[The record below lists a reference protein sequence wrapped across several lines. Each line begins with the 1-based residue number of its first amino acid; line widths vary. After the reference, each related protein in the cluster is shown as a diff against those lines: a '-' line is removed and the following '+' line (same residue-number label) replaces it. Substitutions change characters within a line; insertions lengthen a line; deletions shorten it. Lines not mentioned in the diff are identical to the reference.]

1 MKLQARKQI
10 IGENLLY
17 GMIWALVYLIPIMNA
32 KLMSEEHVNFSNVFI
47 AWIKVSPY
55 LGLFLIN
62 NYILAR
68 FFLINKRKIHWYALC
83 TVVLLT
89 ISFIIIEFYERN
101 LVHVEETLVL
111 SKHASLTDLEW
122 YWNILLGSFM
132 FLANDGIKLL
142 YKEMQDEFDFERI
155 KNESTQAQM
164 ENLRYQINP
173 HFFMNTL
180 NNIHALIDF
189 DPECAKKGIIEL
201 SAMLRYVVYDTS
213 SQSISLDKEIEFINN
228 YIELMKVRF
237 SSDVDIKFN
246 YPQHNTSKRQI
257 PSLILI
263 VFVENAFKHGVSY
276 HKDSFIHIDIEAD
289 ENYVSAV
296 IKNSIN
302 DSENKKIDSYKGIG
316 MDNVRKRLNLIYEDK
331 YSLESKINEDCYIVK
346 IKIPCL

>member
-55 LGLFLIN
+55 LGLFLLN
-62 NYILAR
+62 NYVLAR
-68 FFLINKRKIHWYALC
+68 LFLINKRHILWYSLSSLC
-83 TVVLLT
+83 LLLA
-89 ISFIIIEFYERN
+89 SF
-101 LVHVEETLVL
+101 TLVDL
-111 SKHASLTDLEW
+111 YEKTLVNIDSTLPLASPSLTDLEW
-122 YWNILLGSFM
+122 YWNLLLGSFM

-142 YKEMQDEFDFERI
+142 YKEMQDEFDLERI

-164 ENLRYQINP
+164 ANLRYQINP

-189 DPECAKKGIIEL
+189 DPESAKKGIIEL

-289 ENYVSAV
+289 EHYVSAV

-331 YSLESKINEDCYIVK
+331 YSFESKINEDCYIVK